1 MCTNTD
7 SASGTRGLGLA
18 ALALLIMSGPIAV
31 ADEGWQ
37 PPPPMPDKYD
47 WVQTTSLEWLKG
59 EIIALYDDKLEFD
72 SDEFDKQTIDWEDV
86 KEIRSAGIMQIG
98 FENRTIAVGKIFID
112 QQAVRVMGDEDREFA
127 RSDVLS
133 ITAGAPKE
141 RNFWSIKASVGANL
155 RQGNTEQIETTS
167 KASLIRRTPR
177 NRINFDWIGTFNR
190 TDGDTATDNQRAT
203 AGWNHYISNRFY
215 WSPVY
220 GEWYRDPFANIAQ
233 RWTLGMGFGYDVIKN
248 QKITWDLNGGLAY
261 QTTTFESVEAGE
273 KDSADTPALVIGTLY
288 DYELAKWMDFLFNYT
303 FQIVNSGSGTYTHH
317 LVTSLEFELT
327 RTLDFDISIIWDR
340 TQNPQPEAD
349 GVVPKQDDLRLVFF
363 LGVDF

>member
-1 MCTNTD
+1 MCTKND
-7 SASGTRGLGLA
+7 SAYRICGWGLA
-18 ALALLIMSGPIAV
+18 VLALLIMSGPIA
-31 ADEGWQ
+31 ADDEGWQ
-37 PPPPMPDKYD
+37 PPPPMPDNFD

-59 EIIALYDDKLEFD
+59 KIIALYDDKLEFD
-72 SDEFDKQTIDWEDV
+72 SDEFDMRTIDWDDV
-86 KEIRSAGIMQIG
+86 KEIRSAGTMQIG
-98 FENRTIAVGKIFID
+98 FENHSIAVGKIFID
-112 QQAVRVMGDEDREFA
+112 QQTVRVMGDEDREFA

-133 ITAGAPKE
+133 ITAGEPKE
-141 RNFWSIKASVGANL
+141 RNYWSMKASVGANL

-190 TDGDTATDNQRAT
+190 TDGDTAADNQRAT
-203 AGWNHYISNRFY
+203 AGWNHYISKRFY

-233 RWTLGMGFGYDVIKN
+233 RWTLGMGIGYDVIKN
-248 QKITWDLNGGLAY
+248 PKITWDLSGGLAY

-273 KDSADTPALVIGTLY
+273 KDSANTPALVIGTLY

-303 FQIVNSGSGTYTHH
+303 FQIVNNESGTYTHH
-317 LVTSLEFELT
+317 LVTGLEFELT
-327 RTLDFDISIIWDR
+327 RTLDFDINIIWDR

-349 GVVPKQDDLRLVFF
+349 GVIPKQDDIRLVIF